1 MGLPFSYIFWL
12 NNIRLMK
19 ADWQCI
25 KDSITYKWA
34 NLKNCTKLRHDLY
47 KGVKIIAFPC
57 TLIEGQIFFHLD
69 YVTDLVIP
77 CFKRT
82 DFASS
87 NNTHIVCKWHNQP
100 ISSDSLRRT
109 DLIAVQRQ
117 FILTLAE
124 KHLNWPP
131 ASILNINLYT
141 AEKWLRIRL
150 SGTFSTHFYYTI

>member
-1 MGLPFSYIFWL
+1 MIVGYIYEKNKTLLL
-12 NNIRLMK
+12 NRKSLCYI
-19 ADWQCI
+19 
-25 KDSITYKWA
+25 YKWA

-57 TLIEGQIFFHLD
+57 TLIECQIFFHLD

-100 ISSDSLRRT
+100 ISSDFLRRT

-131 ASILNINLYT
+131 AYVIVQDFIC
-141 AEKWLRIRL
+141 
-150 SGTFSTHFYYTI
+150 G